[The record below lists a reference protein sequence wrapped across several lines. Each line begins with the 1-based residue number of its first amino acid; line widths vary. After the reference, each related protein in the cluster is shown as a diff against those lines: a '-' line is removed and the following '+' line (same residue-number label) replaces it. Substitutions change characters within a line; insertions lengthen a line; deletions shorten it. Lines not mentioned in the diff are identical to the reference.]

1 MNPTLIAQIAVEQ
14 TAFSFDKPYD
24 YLIPEAFRDQVQP
37 GCRVLVP
44 FGRSNRKR
52 QGMVLH
58 VMQSDERSLIKPVL
72 AVLDKAP
79 LLRPEMLS
87 LARYLSEKTY
97 CTLFEAVRAMLPA
110 GLGLQLTQS
119 YRLRKPL
126 TPQLLDGL
134 SEEEA
139 QAVRVLKKCRGPVR
153 RSRLLE
159 LLGLSEE
166 SSLPGSLLDKGVLLC
181 SDDAVRRVGDA
192 AIRMVRAAVPEE
204 ELEETLARKLTP
216 KQSEVMELLYQSGGA
231 SVKEVCYFA
240 ACTPAVVDA
249 LVRKELAQY
258 YEEEAYRSPVRG
270 EIRPSRADIL
280 LTPEQEQAFDG
291 LRRQYQSGGG
301 TALLYGVTGSG
312 KTQVFLKLVDQVVQ
326 DGRSVIVMV
335 PEIALTP
342 QTLELFYARYGER
355 VAVMHSGLSLG
366 ERLDEWKRVREGKAP
381 IVVGTRSAV
390 FAPCENLGLIVMDEE
405 QEHTYKSESS
415 PRFHARDA
423 ARFRCAGNGAL
434 LLLAS
439 ATPSVES
446 FWAAKRGKYQLYEL
460 KQRYGEAQL
469 PRVTTIDMRRE
480 TGGSA
485 TLSMPLKQALL
496 QNLAAGKQSVLLLNR
511 RGYSTFVSCRSCGH
525 VITCPNCSIS
535 LTYHSAN
542 GQLMCHYC
550 GHTQPLVRTC
560 PECGA
565 DQVRYSGCG
574 TQRMEVEIASEL
586 PGARILR
593 LDTDTTMARFS
604 HERKLHA
611 FAKGEYD
618 ILLGT
623 QMVAKGLN
631 FPNVTLVG
639 VISADQALFG
649 DDFRSFETTFALLTQ
664 VVGRSGRGEDAGE
677 AMIQTFAPDHPVIEL
692 AARQDYEAFF
702 ETEIASRRA
711 MLYPPFCDICL
722 IGFVGTE
729 KELTEQAAKAF
740 LRLLAKT
747 AQEQYPDLPL
757 RVLSPVPAAVPKA
770 GGKYRWRLIVKC
782 RDTRRFRQMTGGLLR
797 TFAKWPE
804 YKKITAYADMN
815 PDKIL

>member
-1 MNPTLIAQIAVEQ
+1 MNPTLVAQIAVEQ

-24 YLIPEAFRDQVQP
+24 YLIPETLRDKVQP
-37 GCRVLVP
+37 GCRVMVP
-44 FGRSNRKR
+44 FGRSNHKR
-52 QGMVLH
+52 QGMVLR

-79 LLRPEMLS
+79 LLRSELLS
-87 LARYLSEKTY
+87 LAEYLAQKTY

-110 GLGLQLTQS
+110 GLSLQLTMS
-119 YRLRKPL
+119 YRLQDHL
-126 TPQLLDGL
+126 SAGLLDTL
-134 SEEEA
+134 SQEEQE
-139 QAVRVLKKCRGPVR
+139 AVRLIRNCRGPVR
-153 RSRLLE
+153 RSRLVE
-159 LLGLSEE
+159 LLGISED
-166 SSLPGSLLDKGVLLC
+166 SDLLQGLVDKGVLLC

-192 AIRMVRAAVPEE
+192 AIRMVRAAAPQE
-204 ELEETLARKLTP
+204 ELEELLTRKLTP
-216 KQSEVMELLYQSGGA
+216 KQTGVMDLLYQSGGA

-249 LVRKELAQY
+249 LVRKGLAEY
-258 YEEEAYRSPVRG
+258 YEEEAYRSPVHRDIVPNRA
-270 EIRPSRADIL
+270 EIV
-280 LTPEQEQAFDG
+280 LTDEQSAAFDG
-291 LRRQYQSGGG
+291 LREQYCAGGG

-312 KTQVFLKLVDQVVQ
+312 KTQVFLKLVDEVVR

-335 PEIALTP
+335 PEISLTP
-342 QTLELFYARYGER
+342 QTLELFYARYGDR

-366 ERLDEWKRVREGKAP
+366 ERLDEWKRVRQGKAS
-381 IVVGTRSAV
+381 IIVGTRSAV
-390 FAPCENLGLIVMDEE
+390 FAPCERLGLIVMDEE

-423 ARFRCAGNGAL
+423 ARFRCAQSGAL

-446 FWAAKRGKYQLYEL
+446 FYAAKRGKYRLYEL
-460 KQRYGEAQL
+460 RKRYGEARL
-469 PRVTTIDMRRE
+469 PRVTTIDMRLE

-485 TLSMPLKQALL
+485 VLSAPLKEALCE
-496 QNLAAGKQSVLLLNR
+496 NLAAGKQSVLLLNR

-525 VITCPNCSIS
+525 VVTCPNCSIS

-550 GHTQPLVRTC
+550 GHTQQMVSTC

-565 DQVRYSGCG
+565 QQVRYSGCG
-574 TQRMEVEIASEL
+574 TQRMETEIAAEL

-604 HERKLHA
+604 HERKLGA
-611 FAKGEYD
+611 FANGEYD

-639 VISADQALFG
+639 VVSADQSLFG
-649 DDFRSFETTFALLTQ
+649 DDYRSFESTFALLTQ

-677 AMIQTFAPDHPVIEL
+677 AMIQTFAPEHPVIEL
-692 AARQDYEAFF
+692 AARQDYGAFF
-702 ETEIASRRA
+702 ETEIASRKA

-722 IGFVGTE
+722 IGFVGVE
-729 KELTEQAAKAF
+729 KEQVAAAAQAF
-740 LRLLAKT
+740 LRMLTQTAK
-747 AQEQYPDLPL
+747 ERYPDLPL
-757 RVLSPVPAAVPKA
+757 RVLCPVAAAVPKA
-770 GGKYRWRLIVKC
+770 GGKYRWRLIIKC
-782 RDTRRFRQMTGGLLR
+782 RDTRRFRQMAGELLK
-797 TFAKWPE
+797 TFAKCPE
-804 YKKITAYADMN
+804 YKRVTAYADMN